1 MKTIRFLL
9 QKIVIVEVMLIILF
23 FAKSLFGISISIV
36 DLIVDT
42 GLTYL
47 TPISIIAFILY
58 IIFSLLSSQLIETI
72 LGVVFG
78 GIILYYLFTY
88 VF

>member
-88 VF
+88 VL

>member
-23 FAKSLFGISISIV
+23 FAKSLFGVSISIV

-58 IIFSLLSSQLIETI
+58 IIFSLLSSQLI
-72 LGVVFG
+72 
-78 GIILYYLFTY
+78 
-88 VF
+88 

>member
-23 FAKSLFGISISIV
+23 FAKSLFGVSISIV

-88 VF
+88 VL

>member
-23 FAKSLFGISISIV
+23 FAKSLFQVSIPIV
-36 DLIVDT
+36 DLFINT
-42 GLTYL
+42 GLKYL
-47 TPISIIAFILY
+47 TPISIVAFILY
-58 IIFSLLSSQLIETI
+58 IIVSLLSSKLIETA
-72 LGVVFG
+72 LGVVLG

-88 VF
+88 VL

>member
-1 MKTIRFLL
+1 MKTIRFFL

-23 FAKSLFGISISIV
+23 FAKSLFGVSISIV

-88 VF
+88 VL